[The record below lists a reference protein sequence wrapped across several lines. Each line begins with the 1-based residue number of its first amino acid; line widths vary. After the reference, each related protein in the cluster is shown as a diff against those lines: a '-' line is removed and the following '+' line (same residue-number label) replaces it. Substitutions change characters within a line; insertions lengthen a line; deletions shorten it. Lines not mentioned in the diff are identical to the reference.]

1 MSAPYASPLALRVS
15 EVHKSYGARQVLRG
29 VSLELGPGTL
39 AGIVG
44 ENGAGKTTLL
54 RILCGQTAADSGAVA
69 HRGRLGYCPQETVLN
84 DFLTVEQHLRY
95 FQAAYG
101 LGDLRRAEELVEE
114 LHFAEYRRARVAV
127 LSGGTRQK
135 LNLTLALMHDPQ
147 VLLLDEPY
155 QGFDW
160 ETYLR
165 FWSVAARLRDR
176 GRCVLV
182 VSHLAWDTGRLDCL
196 YRLHDGVAEP
206 WQPGPAEG

>member
-1 MSAPYASPLALRVS
+1 MAGTPHALSVRDVC
-15 EVHKSYGARQVLRG
+15 KSYGSHEVLRG
-29 VSLELGPGTL
+29 VTFALARGTL
-39 AGIVG
+39 AGLVG

-54 RILCGQTAADSGAVA
+54 RILCGQVAADSGEVA
-69 HRGRLGYCPQETVLN
+69 HQEALGYCPQETVLN
-84 DFLTVEQHLRY
+84 DFLTVDQHVRY
-95 FQAAYG
+95 FRAAYG
-101 LGDLRRAEELVEE
+101 LEDTAHAEELIEE
-114 LHFAEYRRARVAV
+114 LHFAEYRHTRVDA

-165 FWSVAARLRDR
+165 FWELAARLRDR

-182 VSHLAWDTGRLDCL
+182 VSHMAWDTGRLDE
-196 YRLHDGVAEP
+196 LHQLRDGVAARWEP
-206 WQPGPAEG
+206 AR